1 MIIDDLRTLLLDVR
15 KSKDSWFVT
24 FYSTLIGEVEAIGKN
39 KGNRQTTDEEAQ
51 KLMKSWIFNNEK
63 SLEYLSPENTSRKD
77 LLLENML
84 LRKFLPVELSDA
96 ELRTIIQALIT
107 KLGKNQGAVMKELK
121 LLHSNQYDGKV
132 AASIVKE
139 FLLP

>member
-121 LLHSNQYDGKV
+121 LLHPNQYDGKV